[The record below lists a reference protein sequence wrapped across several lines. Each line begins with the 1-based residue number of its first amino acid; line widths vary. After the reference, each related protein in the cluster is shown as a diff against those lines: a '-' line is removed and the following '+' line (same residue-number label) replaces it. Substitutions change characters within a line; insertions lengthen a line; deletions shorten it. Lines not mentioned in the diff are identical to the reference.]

1 MAHLNGNALH
11 TQQTSE
17 TQIVARAIDGDAD
30 AFGILYQRYLDPIYN
45 YIYYR
50 VTNRLEAEDLTESV
64 FYKAWCALDENP
76 PKEIPFRLWLYRIA
90 HNNVVD
96 YYRAGKE
103 EVGLEAIADVPDPLA
118 GPEATLAGR
127 ERVAA
132 VRSAVQQLK
141 PEHQQVILCRFV
153 VGLCHAET
161 ALVLERSE
169 EATRALQYRA
179 LMALKDLLFVQ
190 EGPYV

>member
-1 MAHLNGNALH
+1 MAHLNGNTLH
-11 TQQTSE
+11 TQQASE
-17 TQIVARAIDGDAD
+17 AQIVARAIEGDAD

-64 FYKAWCALDENP
+64 FYKAWRGLGENP
-76 PKEIPFRLWLYRIA
+76 PAVIPFRLWLYRIA

-96 YYRAGKE
+96 YYRANKE
-103 EVGLEAIADVPDPLA
+103 EVGLEAIADIPDPQA
-118 GPEATLAGR
+118 EPEATLAGR

-132 VRSAVQQLK
+132 VRAAIQQLK
-141 PEHQQVILCRFV
+141 AEYQQVILCRFV

-161 ALVLERSE
+161 ALVMERSE

-179 LMALKDLLFVQ
+179 LTALKDILYVQ